1 MAIADRIVRAA
12 RLEPQLYEEV
22 EANPNLTQEAMTVV
36 ILSAVAAGIG
46 GYVRVGLLGLVVMA
60 LAALIGWYVWAY
72 VTFWIGT
79 RVLPGQQTQADA
91 GQLLRVLGFSSAPG
105 ILRVV
110 GIIAPLTGL
119 VFLVAHI
126 WMLVAMVVAVRQ
138 ALDYPSTGRAVAVVL
153 LGAVAY
159 AVAMVFVFSILSIR

>member
-12 RLEPQLYEEV
+12 RLDPQLYEEV
-22 EANPNLTQEAMTVV
+22 EANPGLTQEAMTIVV
-36 ILSAVAAGIG
+36 LSAVAAGIG
-46 GYVRVGLLGLVVMA
+46 AAPHIGLLGLVVMA
-60 LAALIGWYVWAY
+60 LAALLGWYVWAY

-105 ILRVV
+105 ILRVAGV
-110 GIIAPLTGL
+110 IAPLTSL

-138 ALDYPSTGRAVAVVL
+138 ALDYTSTGRALAVVL

-159 AVAMVFVFSILSIR
+159 AVATVFVFSILSIR

>member
-1 MAIADRIVRAA
+1 MALTDRMLRAA
-12 RLEPQLYEEV
+12 RLDAQLYEEV
-22 EANPNLTQEAMTVV
+22 EANPDLTQEAMTIVV
-36 ILSAVAAGIG
+36 LSSVAAGIG
-46 GYVRVGLLGLVVMA
+46 GSPHIGLLGLVVMA
-60 LAALIGWYVWAY
+60 LVALFGWYVWAY

-105 ILRVV
+105 ILRVA

-126 WMLVAMVVAVRQ
+126 WMLAAMVVAVRQ
-138 ALDYPSTGRAVAVVL
+138 ALDYPSTGRALAVVL
-153 LGAVAY
+153 LGAVVYGVVMA
-159 AVAMVFVFSILSIR
+159 FVFSFLSIR

>member
-1 MAIADRIVRAA
+1 MAIADRMLRAA
-12 RLEPQLYEEV
+12 RLESQLYEEV
-22 EANPNLTQEAMTVV
+22 EANPDLTQEAMTVV
-36 ILSAVAAGIG
+36 VLSAVAAGIG
-46 GYVRVGLLGLVVMA
+46 GAPRIGLLGLVVMA
-60 LAALIGWYVWAY
+60 LVALVGWYVWAY
-72 VTFWIGT
+72 ATFWIGT

-91 GQLLRVLGFSSAPG
+91 GQLLRVLGFASAPG

-110 GIIAPLTGL
+110 GVIAPLTGL

-153 LGAVAY
+153 LGAVVY
-159 AVAMVFVFSILSIR
+159 AAVMAFVFSALSIR